1 MPGAHFDAP
10 LVVENLD
17 GWGPTDD
24 TFQYKDMP
32 YQPYSKSDQL
42 GKVADWTGTVYGDK
56 RFNAGYRPQFGVGA
70 GMYQYIHEEDEN
82 TFQLVDSTR
91 LPKPAYQK
99 RTRFQQN

>member
-10 LVVENLD
+10 LVVDNKD

-42 GKVADWTGTVYGDK
+42 GKVK
-56 RFNAGYRPQFGVGA
+56 KINI
-70 GMYQYIHEEDEN
+70 YIYLFKN
-82 TFQLVDSTR
+82 YF
-91 LPKPAYQK
+91 
-99 RTRFQQN
+99 

>member
-1 MPGAHFDAP
+1 MPGAHFEAP
-10 LVVENLD
+10 LVVENKD

-56 RFNAGYRPQFGVGA
+56 RNNNRYRSQYGVGV
-70 GMYQYIHEEDEN
+70 GMYQYIHEDDEN

-99 RTRFQQN
+99 R